1 MNTPRWT
8 KVSTRLR
15 PYDAAAQ
22 CVPENP
28 LDRSCQVVAAA
39 PGLVASIPRPPGR
52 VYGRP
57 DYPNQNPCF
66 SKSQVLPCSLS
77 QHGSYE
83 LLVNVH
89 TDHDPAPIRGP
100 DAPAEPLVRVPQQ
113 ERSRRT
119 LERLANAGAALL
131 RAGGS
136 EALTITG
143 VTRRARTSVGSFYA
157 RFQGKEDFL
166 RYLGEGALDE
176 AMATWR
182 VARGGLGAGG
192 AVRRRV
198 AAVVSSMAELYLD
211 GPASRLALLD
221 GLDDPP
227 PTRRRR
233 LERFFAGELADLLAI
248 EPPKAEVV
256 ARVLTGVLGDPSA
269 TGLASPGAGDEAP
282 ALTRETLVEEL
293 VQLLSAYVDPG
304 LQGPDPFDVWG

>member
-1 MNTPRWT
+1 MHN
-8 KVSTRLR
+8 
-15 PYDAAAQ
+15 
-22 CVPENP
+22 
-28 LDRSCQVVAAA
+28 
-39 PGLVASIPRPPGR
+39 
-52 VYGRP
+52 
-57 DYPNQNPCF
+57 
-66 SKSQVLPCSLS
+66 
-77 QHGSYE
+77 
-83 LLVNVH
+83 
-89 TDHDPAPIRGP
+89 DHDPAPIRGP
-100 DAPAEPLVRVPQQ
+100 APAEPLVRAPQQ

-131 RAGGS
+131 RAGGPD
-136 EALTITG
+136 ALTITR

-192 AVRRRV
+192 AVRRRL

-211 GPASRLALLD
+211 GPASRLVLLD

-248 EPPKAEVV
+248 ELPKAALV

-269 TGLASPGAGDEAP
+269 TGLESPGAGDEAP
-282 ALTRETLVEEL
+282 ALTRGTLVEEL

-304 LQGPDPFDVWG
+304 LHGPDPFDVWG